1 MSINATLIGQAI
13 WFAIFIWIT
22 MKYVWPPLQKAMAD
36 RQAQIAEGLAAAERG
51 RHEQELAAKRSADA
65 MRVAKEKSAELVAQ
79 AEKRAQQIIEEA
91 KGNAKVEA
99 DKVVAGAKAE
109 IDQEV
114 ERAKQHLRERVAELA
129 VAGAEKILRKE
140 INASV
145 HAEMLGALKQ
155 DL

>member
-1 MSINATLIGQAI
+1 VSINATLIGQAI

-36 RQAQIAEGLAAAERG
+36 RQAQIADGLAAAERG
-51 RHEQELAAKRSADA
+51 KHEQELAAKRSADA

-79 AEKRAQQIIEEA
+79 AEKRAQHIIEEA

-99 DKVVAGAKAE
+99 EKVVAGAKAE

-145 HAEMLGALKQ
+145 HADMLGALKK